1 MKLLNNIQQ
10 ELVVNKTRQGP
21 NYKYHNAEDVLK
33 AVKPLLGDGVILL
46 SDEIVAVGQ
55 FNYIKTTASIKDGS
69 GDVVSVTGWS
79 KEPLEMM
86 RGMDPCKISGCA
98 SSYARKYALNGL
110 FGINDEPDADEAQ
123 QAYGGQSGSQPNNNN
138 NDDFIF

>member
-1 MKLLNNIQQ
+1 VKLLNEIQQ
-10 ELVVNKTRQGP
+10 KLVVNKTRQGP

-33 AVKPLLGDGVILL
+33 AVKPIIGDGVILL
-46 SDEIVAVGQ
+46 SDELVCIGQ
-55 FNYIKTTASIKDGS
+55 FNYIKATATLKAGDGDS
-69 GDVVSVTGWS
+69 VSVTGWS

-110 FGINDEPDADEAQ
+110 FGINDEPDADEAPD
-123 QAYGGQSGSQPNNNN
+123 AYKTQTNNNN
-138 NDDFIF
+138 NQDQGAW